1 MNTILKKHWTD
12 SHNAYKE
19 IKYPYIMVKFKIV
32 NNELTIAK
40 TITKLDQF
48 AFDVIDVLKKYTN
61 YVIISGY
68 VSIFFGRSRATEDID
83 MFIDEI
89 KYDKFLKMYNE
100 FIAKGF
106 EFTIDNPAK
115 LYNDYLTSNIPINIW
130 RKDLPLL
137 RMEIKIARKTSQKL
151 ILNNPIKVNV
161 NDREIFFSKIESQI
175 AYKRYISAS
184 EKDLEDARHLEI
196 VFEDI
201 DKEKIKYYKRIF
213 EKDK

>member
-115 LYNDYLTSNIPINIW
+115 LYNDYL
-130 RKDLPLL
+130 L